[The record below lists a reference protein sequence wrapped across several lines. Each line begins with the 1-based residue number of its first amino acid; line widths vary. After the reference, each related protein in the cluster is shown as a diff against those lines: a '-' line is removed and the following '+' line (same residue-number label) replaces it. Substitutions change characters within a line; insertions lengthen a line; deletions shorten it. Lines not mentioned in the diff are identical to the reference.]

1 MKLFLASL
9 AVLALTLASCSGGTT
24 ASTPSAATTSKAGAV
39 PLAKERLR
47 IAVVPKG
54 TSHEFWK
61 AVEKGARNAAAEL
74 GDVDLVWK
82 GPTGEGDAAAQV
94 QLVEGLLADGLDG
107 LCIAPLDA
115 RALSPTVASSI
126 ERGTP
131 VVVFDSG
138 LDRELPI
145 VSFVATDN
153 ENGGRIAGEELARRL
168 AKKSEARVLVLRY
181 LIGSQSTLEREKGA
195 LEALARHPNV
205 RVVRSDVYCG
215 PDEAAAIAESERLLA
230 THDEIDGVFCS
241 NESTTSGFLTALQ
254 RDPRGLAK
262 QVAVVGFDSSAR
274 LVDALS
280 NGVLHATVLQD
291 PVSMGYF
298 AVKAMHAHARGG
310 RVAARI
316 ATGETLATLENGSG
330 ADVQRLLKPLASE
343 HAQAVRKP
351 LPEAPSAEP
360 K

>member
-1 MKLFLASL
+1 MKLFLALVAALAL
-9 AVLALTLASCSGGTT
+9 AVASCSGGTS
-24 ASTPSAATTSKAGAV
+24 ASTTSSATSSTPAV
-39 PLAKERLR
+39 AKERLR

-61 AVEKGARNAAAEL
+61 AVEKGARDAAAEL
-74 GDVDLVWK
+74 RDVDLVWK

-107 LCIAPLDA
+107 VCLAPLDA
-115 RALSPTVASSI
+115 RALAPTVASAI
-126 ERGTP
+126 QRGTP

-153 ENGGRIAGEELARRL
+153 EHGGRIAGEELARRL
-168 AKKSEARVLVLRY
+168 ATKSEARVLVLRY

-215 PDEAAAIAESERLLA
+215 PDEAFAIGESERLLA
-230 THDEIDGVFCS
+230 THDAIDGVFCS

-262 QVAVVGFDSSAR
+262 EIVVVGFDSSAR

-280 NGVLHATVLQD
+280 DGVLHATVLQD

-298 AVKAMHAHARGG
+298 AVKAMHEHLRG
-310 RVAARI
+310 RDVPVRI

-330 ADVQRLLKPLASE
+330 VAVQRLLKPLASE
-343 HAQAVRKP
+343 HAQAVERP
-351 LPEAPSAEP
+351 LPAMEP